1 MFFLSSGEE
10 VLVGET
16 SRSSV
21 YPVEPMPL
29 CYNRSMETVSE
40 LLKDGG
46 DEQWGGT
53 VADKDAPWSCSSVS
67 LSSQKCAKN

>member
-53 VADKDAPWSCSSVS
+53 VADKDAP
-67 LSSQKCAKN
+67 